1 MRKQQSVA
9 HLAGEVES
17 VRTTCRPHSFKEQA
31 KVSRLLPGLAQVW
44 SYFYRDSSTCIIFL
58 VKDWKI
64 PHFDACSQIKASA
77 MTWQDSLLMYGFL
90 VDFR

>member
-1 MRKQQSVA
+1 MSGRHADHIASKSRPKS
-9 HLAGEVES
+9 AGS
-17 VRTTCRPHSFKEQA
+17 Y
-31 KVSRLLPGLAQVW
+31 LAQRKCGHISIGTSV
-44 SYFYRDSSTCIIFL
+44 TCITSL
-58 VKDWKI
+58 VKEWKI